1 MSFSG
6 GLKMLMTGALINTGA
21 VLLGSGIGLATA
33 KNLSEKVQV
42 RLKLALGVL
51 VVYAG
56 LSTTWKA
63 MGGTGFFG
71 FFKQIGI
78 VLLALVIG
86 NAIGRLLRIQDNL
99 NKVGDYARRMMAKS
113 DTDPASN
120 RFSEGFVTC
129 TLLFCIGPMAII
141 GSLQDGLENNFR
153 VLALKSVMDG
163 LAAMAFARTFG
174 AGVMLSALPVLAY
187 EGTLTLAAKAIDPYF
202 QHPGVREA
210 LSATG
215 GLIVVCISVVIFE
228 IQKVP
233 LANYLPALIVAP
245 LLALWWG
252 F

>member
-1 MSFSG
+1 
-6 GLKMLMTGALINTGA
+6 MTGALINTGA
-21 VLLGSGIGLATA
+21 VLVGAGIGLATA
-33 KNLSEKVQV
+33 KNPNEKVQV
-42 RLKLALGVL
+42 RLKLALGVF
-51 VVYAG
+51 VVYLG

-63 MGGTGFFG
+63 MGGTGLFG

-99 NKVGDYARRMMAKS
+99 NKVGDFARRAMSRAG
-113 DTDPASN
+113 DDASS

-129 TLLFCIGPMAII
+129 TLLFCIGPMAILGAI
-141 GSLQDGLENNFR
+141 QDGLDNNFR
-153 VLALKSVMDG
+153 LLALKSVIDG

-174 AGVMLSALPVLAY
+174 AGVMLSALPLLAY
-187 EGTLTLAAKAIDPYF
+187 EGTITLAAKAIDPYF
-202 QHPGVREA
+202 QQPGVREA

-215 GLIVVCISVVIFE
+215 GLIVVCISLVIFE